1 MIEDLEL
8 EEWRQQWNGV
18 VSPSPEF
25 QRRTLQKIKRQ
36 NRRFVLGNVLTAIVF
51 GGLLIFAAVLRHQET
66 WLGSGWAAG
75 ICVLVTVSVG
85 IRIWTLRGTWRAET
99 QSTRAFVELW
109 YRRVEARLRLLRIS
123 IWVSVGW
130 IVFCAALTAINWP
143 TIGRDINARPTDW
156 LEVLVAC
163 IVMQPA
169 IWFFAAKLRRRKLAE
184 LTEVK
189 NIMDEMNNGK

>member
-1 MIEDLEL
+1 MTEDLEL
-8 EEWRQQWNGV
+8 DNWREQWSRVAG
-18 VSPSPEF
+18 PSPAF
-25 QRRTLQKIKRQ
+25 QRETLQKIKRQ
-36 NRRFVLGNVLTAIVF
+36 NQRFVLGNVLTAIVF
-51 GGLLIFAAVLRHQET
+51 GGLLILAAVLRHQET

-75 ICVLVTVSVG
+75 ICVLVAVSVG
-85 IRIWTLRGTWRAET
+85 IRIWTLQGTWRAET

-143 TIGRDINARPTDW
+143 TIGRDIKARPTDW

-163 IVMQPA
+163 IVMQPV

-184 LTEVK
+184 LSEVK
-189 NIMDEMNNGK
+189 KILDGMNEGK